1 MGLCQ
6 LLRKSKHCEGFVQVC
21 PLWITRLINGIH
33 DEWLS
38 YWKIWQ
44 TIFYVSFAV
53 NFNSGK
59 SLAVDPDDP
68 RKCPAFYTRLHK
80 TRRQH
85 PRNGKLPWQAERI
98 STILI
103 QFTSKVLQNGS
114 FQCPQMKGWVQGS
127 MNWWFGNFEKISF
140 FFHYFNHFVFSRWQ
154 RTKVKPYF
162 LVIRRC
168 FTLKSKNFKNKKWLW
183 EKLIPNWEFKHETKL
198 LAQEAVSRCKINTFW
213 RLDWQ
218 NLFKSLHNDQQ
229 KNYCQSSMRICTMSV
244 E

>member
-21 PLWITRLINGIH
+21 PLWITCLINGIH

-114 FQCPQMKGWVQGS
+114 FQCPQ
-127 MNWWFGNFEKISF
+127 NWRGECKEAWSDDLVILRKSASF
-140 FFHYFNHFVFSRWQ
+140 FITF
-154 RTKVKPYF
+154 
-162 LVIRRC
+162 I
-168 FTLKSKNFKNKKWLW
+168 TLFFRGGKELK
-183 EKLIPNWEFKHETKL
+183 
-198 LAQEAVSRCKINTFW
+198 
-213 RLDWQ
+213 
-218 NLFKSLHNDQQ
+218 
-229 KNYCQSSMRICTMSV
+229 
-244 E
+244 